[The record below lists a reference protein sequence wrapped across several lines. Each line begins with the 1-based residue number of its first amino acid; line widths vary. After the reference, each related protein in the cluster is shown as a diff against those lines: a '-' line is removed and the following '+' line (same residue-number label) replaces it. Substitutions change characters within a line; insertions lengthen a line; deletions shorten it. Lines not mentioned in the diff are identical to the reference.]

1 MRKLVEN
8 GPNIYP
14 GANAIEDENGRV
26 IQLNADNRT
35 AREAQAKTLL
45 TPSEMMM
52 QCNQLVATGSS
63 QARRLFK
70 PKIVHRHLHNGDI
83 LLINRQPT
91 LHKPSMMAHKARVSR
106 NGLYILS
113 ISNKPRTICNHCY
126 DSPLI
131 AGVERRKDVASTLR
145 QL

>member
-14 GANAIEDENGRV
+14 GANAIEDENGRL
-26 IQLNADNRT
+26 IQLNADNRA

-63 QARRLFK
+63 RARRLFK

-106 NGLYILS
+106 ISLFSFLVHRHLQLS
-113 ISNKPRTICNHCY
+113 N
-126 DSPLI
+126 
-131 AGVERRKDVASTLR
+131 
-145 QL
+145 